1 MAVSAASTRRS
12 PPALLQVYSDVSA
25 EWVSGD
31 NSLIANWSTTTDSII
46 THQVQLTTPVPFS
59 EINDH
64 TQYGSAF
71 YSTPNTAS
79 ATFQSGA
86 DVVVRAQFINS
97 GALPN
102 ARDTNFRVV
111 SNNWPVFALAR
122 DLGTVTAATEP
133 VVFSVGHF
141 RDPVIHSPAQ
151 PTSSRHSNA
160 FARAQAFDTKVQND
174 ANKISADYTGIV
186 ELSIRQAFGTIEFT
200 ISKNA
205 DGSFNANDIRPRKQL
220 RYLTLCQ
227 SEISSNGNMNTV
239 DVIFPAWPLFLYT
252 NPAIGKYLLEASFR
266 YQATGQYPNKF
277 SIHDLGARCPNATG
291 HNDGND
297 EHIPVEESGNMIIMS
312 LSYAEKTGDHSHIQ
326 QYSALLD
333 QWTQFLI
340 EDSLIPA
347 NQISTDDFAGP
358 LANQTNLAIKGII
371 GIRAMEEI
379 ENLLGNTAKAVNYSA
394 FASDYV
400 GQWQT
405 LSASSSGQHLTLSY
419 GNSSSWGLSYNLF
432 ADKMLKLNL
441 FPESVYTMQTAW
453 YKTVAQPF
461 GVPLD
466 TRHTYTK
473 SDWEIWTAGIM
484 TDSAGR
490 DLFIGAV
497 KRWASDGLSSQPFGD
512 WYETTDGRPQG
523 FRARP
528 VVGGHLAYPLM
539 PFFSRSSLVRS
550 L

>member
-1 MAVSAASTRRS
+1 MTVSAESRDGAAHSV
-12 PPALLQVYSDVSA
+12 QVYSDISA

-31 NSLIANWSTTTDSII
+31 NSLIANWSTTTGGIV
-46 THQVQLTTPVPFS
+46 THQVQLATPVPLS
-59 EINDH
+59 EVNDH

-71 YSTPNTAS
+71 YSTPNTSS

-97 GALPN
+97 GILLN
-102 ARDTNFRVV
+102 TRDTNFRAV
-111 SNNWPVFALAR
+111 SNNWPVFALAH
-122 DLGTVTAATEP
+122 DLGLVTAATEP
-133 VVFSVGHF
+133 VVFSVGHI
-141 RDPVIHSPAQ
+141 RDPVIRYIVANGAIQQRHLYIWSQFLSPADII
-151 PTSSRHSNA
+151 SSFLGDYNNA
-160 FARAQAFDTKVQND
+160 LARAQAFDTKVQND
-174 ANKISADYTGIV
+174 ANKVSADYTGIV

-205 DGSFNANDIRPRKQL
+205 DGSFKADDILVFMK
-220 RYLTLCQ
+220 
-227 SEISSNGNMNTV
+227 EISSNGNMNTV

-252 NPAIGKYLLEASFR
+252 NPAIGKYLLEALFR

-277 SIHDLGARCPNATG
+277 SIHDLGARYPNATG

-297 EHIPVEESGNMIIMS
+297 EHMPVEESGNMVIMS

-333 QWTQFLI
+333 QWAQFLI

-371 GIRAMEEI
+371 GIRAMAEI
-379 ENLLGNTAKAVNYSA
+379 ENMLGNTAKAANYSA
-394 FASDYV
+394 IASDYV
-400 GQWQT
+400 RQWQT
-405 LSASSSGQHLTLSY
+405 LSSSSSGQHLTLSY

-473 SDWEIWTAGIM
+473 SGTYF
-484 TDSAGR
+484 
-490 DLFIGAV
+490 L
-497 KRWASDGLSSQPFGD
+497 
-512 WYETTDGRPQG
+512 
-523 FRARP
+523 
-528 VVGGHLAYPLM
+528 
-539 PFFSRSSLVRS
+539 
-550 L
+550 